1 MNERNQRS
9 TGGLPPLLAIML
21 FLTSTTGN
29 ALAADDKACSQQ
41 ERTNKTL
48 SEKLDQTAG
57 VICPPTLILPSRRPH
72 PTPGTHRLS
81 RHRAARVAI
90 RPSSLSDL
98 AIAEPPRC
106 LILQLV
112 GKEGFQSTR
121 SGSEKESPAVYARLS
136 VEPETQVGLAAP
148 VSPNRLPN
156 NGPTSSSPAGNADD
170 ATQACGE
177 AGTTCCLAIAVAPSA
192 FLTQGKGRRRAEFS
206 VAAKDLRCGPERLI
220 TEQKL
225 GDNPIVDWGFR
236 YRSTRKPRLSCHRR
250 TPLALMERFQT

>member
-57 VICPPTLILPSRRPH
+57 VICPPDDLPSRRPH
-72 PTPGTHRLS
+72 PTPGDSRLS

-90 RPSSLSDL
+90 RPSSPSDP
-98 AIAEPPRC
+98 AIAEPPAM

-112 GKEGFQSTR
+112 GKDAFNQRDLAAKKRALRFTR
-121 SGSEKESPAVYARLS
+121 GS

-148 VSPNRLPN
+148 VVRNPPHPIQFASR
-156 NGPTSSSPAGNADD
+156 
-170 ATQACGE
+170 QC
-177 AGTTCCLAIAVAPSA
+177 
-192 FLTQGKGRRRAEFS
+192 RR
-206 VAAKDLRCGPERLI
+206 
-220 TEQKL
+220 
-225 GDNPIVDWGFR
+225 
-236 YRSTRKPRLSCHRR
+236 
-250 TPLALMERFQT
+250 